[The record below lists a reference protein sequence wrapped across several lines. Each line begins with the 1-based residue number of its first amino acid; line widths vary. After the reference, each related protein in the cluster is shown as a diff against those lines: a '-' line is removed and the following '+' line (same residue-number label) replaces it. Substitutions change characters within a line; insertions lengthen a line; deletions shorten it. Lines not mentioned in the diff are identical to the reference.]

1 MSIRNP
7 IFRVNS
13 VTVSYLIRYNSL
25 LQNAADVITK
35 CDIYFVTKCD
45 RCLLQN
51 PTGFLLQNAIVLLQ
65 NATIITK
72 CDIYYKLRHYTS
84 LMLLSLNFTSFYTI
98 IYFFVKN

>member
-45 RCLLQN
+45 RSLLQN

-72 CDIYYKLRHYTS
+72 CDIYYKLRQYTS
-84 LMLLSLNFTSFYTI
+84 LMLLSLDFTSFYTI